1 MKREELE
8 NVTLERDW
16 EITEILF
23 YEWDEKRQRFIDNKH
38 DIEQII
44 VSKFFAD
51 VNEKLTTVVWV
62 TPEILR
68 DGKDFVIGII
78 NTQTKQIE
86 ESLKGN

>member
-16 EITEILF
+16 KITEILF